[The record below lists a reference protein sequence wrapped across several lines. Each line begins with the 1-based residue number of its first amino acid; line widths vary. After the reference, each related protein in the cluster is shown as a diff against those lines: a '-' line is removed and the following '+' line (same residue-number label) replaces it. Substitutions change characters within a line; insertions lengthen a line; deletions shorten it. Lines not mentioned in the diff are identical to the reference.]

1 MWGKDKYIQ
10 NWGLKWTLS
19 FCQSRKI
26 WTILILFCIDA
37 QKFKEAFEAA
47 RTFNQ
52 LLKDG
57 KTEDLVYAEAI
68 EDIEERVED
77 NPDENKTAGG
87 EEGAGEDD
95 EWACQA
101 DWVTRTD
108 TRVSLWEHWLSLAYY
123 EAHKYK

>member
-1 MWGKDKYIQ
+1 M
-10 NWGLKWTLS
+10 L
-19 FCQSRKI
+19 
-26 WTILILFCIDA
+26 TIFIDA

-57 KTEDLVYAEAI
+57 KTDELVYAETV
-68 EDIEERVED
+68 EDIEEKVED

-95 EWACQA
+95 EW
-101 DWVTRTD
+101 
-108 TRVSLWEHWLSLAYY
+108 SLLFENVWTKRFI